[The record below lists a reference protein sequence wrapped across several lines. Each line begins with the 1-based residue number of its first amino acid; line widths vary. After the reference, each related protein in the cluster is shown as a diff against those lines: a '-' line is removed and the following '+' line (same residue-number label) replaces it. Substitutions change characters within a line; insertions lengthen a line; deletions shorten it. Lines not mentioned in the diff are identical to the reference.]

1 VRRYQQEL
9 AALTLVRP
17 DQVWSKQRK
26 DEVLIDVDDVALGH
40 TTKLRWNESAAWI
53 WSEKIVHPPIIDHDI
68 FEQVQVMASGRAT
81 NPARHKPHRAQ
92 HPYALRG
99 YVWCGV
105 CGQRMQS
112 YWANA
117 VPYCRCR
124 FPAEYALANHVEHPL
139 SVSLREEAIIG
150 HIGRWL
156 ALEFAPAPSRPDDS
170 RPGRSPAT
178 RHGTRRE
185 RQ

>member
-1 VRRYQQEL
+1 
-9 AALTLVRP
+9 
-17 DQVWSKQRK
+17 
-26 DEVLIDVDDVALGH
+26 
-40 TTKLRWNESAAWI
+40 
-53 WSEKIVHPPIIDHDI
+53 
-68 FEQVQVMASGRAT
+68 
-81 NPARHKPHRAQ
+81 
-92 HPYALRG
+92 
-99 YVWCGV
+99 
-105 CGQRMQS
+105 MQS

-117 VPYCRCR
+117 APYYRCR
-124 FPAEYALANHVEHPL
+124 FPAKYALANHVEHSL

-150 HIGRWL
+150 HIDRWL

>member
-1 VRRYQQEL
+1 MSAPTRF
-9 AALTLVRP
+9 
-17 DQVWSKQRK
+17 WSKQRK

-99 YVWCGV
+99 CVWCGV
-105 CGQRMQS
+105 CGRRMQS

-117 VPYCRCR
+117 APYYRCR
-124 FPAEYALANHVEHPL
+124 FPAEYALANHLACEWLGGRCRGICRRQRQQCPAGAQQL
-139 SVSLREEAIIG
+139 AARAGPGIPSVMSEATHALR
-150 HIGRWL
+150 
-156 ALEFAPAPSRPDDS
+156 
-170 RPGRSPAT
+170 
-178 RHGTRRE
+178 
-185 RQ
+185 